1 MKEYMNNIEKNTN
14 LFFSECVGQMV
25 KISNNNPVDFIS
37 NFLIEPTIIDYKI
50 IETINSKSEEG
61 RFFSGAKM
69 LVYVKLVQKLIY
81 ATNNNVNSVHSY
93 SFETFK
99 TISVQLPLY
108 INDKCTKEV
117 IKLNKNKI
125 KIVATVEE
133 ENARRINHY
142 EIFTSSVLCLDI
154 YCN

>member
-1 MKEYMNNIEKNTN
+1 MKEYMNDIEKNTN
-14 LFFSECVGQMV
+14 LFFSECIGQMV
-25 KISNNNPVDFIS
+25 KINNNNPVDFIS
-37 NFLIEPTIIDYKI
+37 NFLIEPIIIDYKI
-50 IETINSKSEEG
+50 IKTINSKSEEG
-61 RFFSGAKM
+61 RFFSGEKI
-69 LVYVKLVQKLIY
+69 LIYVKLIQKLIY

-108 INDKCTKEV
+108 INDKCTKDV

-133 ENARRINHY
+133 ENARRINPY
-142 EIFTSSVLCLDI
+142 EIFTTSVLFLDI